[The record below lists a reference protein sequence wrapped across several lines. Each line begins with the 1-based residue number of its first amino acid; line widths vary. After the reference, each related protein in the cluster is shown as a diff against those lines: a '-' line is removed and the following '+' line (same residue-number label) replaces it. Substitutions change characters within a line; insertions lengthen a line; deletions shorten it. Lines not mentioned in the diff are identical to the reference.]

1 MIEQESNASSPTLTK
16 VTMGEITSFLV
27 KSGQHQNYEP
37 EVNITKQLMTSEDE
51 DAELKECNGDLMEE
65 MEKIMNKMEHV
76 MATFKDSSLIKR
88 ALPVSSISQSNLTS
102 AADPDPAVIG
112 RLVSEIS
119 DLIHAQ
125 TIKTK

>member
-1 MIEQESNASSPTLTK
+1 
-16 VTMGEITSFLV
+16 
-27 KSGQHQNYEP
+27 
-37 EVNITKQLMTSEDE
+37 MTSEDE

-88 ALPVSSISQSNLTS
+88 ALPMSSISQSNLTS
-102 AADPDPAVIG
+102 AADADPAVIG

-125 TIKTK
+125 TITTK